1 MHHHPL
7 TQNYLLSQIFS
18 YIEKQKDLYNFTLVN
33 SSWNYP
39 ASIYLY
45 RSPKPK
51 YVNKFTETL
60 ILSKQKKTSLP
71 YNEMVREWNISSIKV
86 AYIIAECCPLIEK
99 VSCITTVRYED
110 NLRNSP
116 IIFKDL
122 IKHWNNLR

>member
-1 MHHHPL
+1 MKISHMFVIHTNIYMYINNYMKRSDFFFYPL

-71 YNEMVREWNISSIKV
+71 YNE
-86 AYIIAECCPLIEK
+86 
-99 VSCITTVRYED
+99 
-110 NLRNSP
+110 
-116 IIFKDL
+116 
-122 IKHWNNLR
+122 